1 MALRRIKSWSTSGHD
16 EISLEDSILHHVK
29 MVAKHTVPVLFEST
43 RRESATRNHALQYRK
58 IQAGCEVTIMEE
70 TLFSVYN
77 LTILLPA
84 RYIQCW
90 FMVLKP
96 TAYITLTHRLWQ
108 SAIAPIL
115 VLLLPQPLLP
125 LPFHSPSS
133 SSPCSLP
140 SPPSSPYPG
149 ISSSS
154 LSPHSSTGINGESCS
169 EGDGGTKGTARQ
181 KPTSW
186 VDMGNRDGET
196 AAWISSNPLLI
207 SKSSQGLKNPTLV
220 LIHQPPHP
228 PSSTSANSYWEMP
241 SVHLYL
247 ALSFGASAVL
257 LLSSHNFQNCT
268 CRLYHCDR

>member
-16 EISLEDSILHHVK
+16 EISLEDSLLHQVK

-43 RRESATRNHALQYRK
+43 RREMATRNHALQLRK
-58 IQAGCEVTIMEE
+58 IQAGCEVTIIEE

-77 LTILLPA
+77 LAILLPA
-84 RYIQCW
+84 RYMQRW

-96 TAYITLTHRLWQ
+96 AAYITLTHRLCQ
-108 SAIAPIL
+108 SAIVPVP
-115 VLLLPQPLLP
+115 VLLLPLPLFP
-125 LPFHSPSS
+125 LPFLPPFS

-140 SPPSSPYPG
+140 SPPSSPYPH

-154 LSPHSSTGINGESCS
+154 LSPHSSNGINGESCS

-181 KPTSW
+181 KLTSR

-196 AAWISSNPLLI
+196 AACVPSNPLLA
-207 SKSSQGLKNPTLV
+207 SKSYQGLKNPPLV
-220 LIHQPPHP
+220 LIHPPPHP

-257 LLSSHNFQNCT
+257 PLSSHNFQNCT